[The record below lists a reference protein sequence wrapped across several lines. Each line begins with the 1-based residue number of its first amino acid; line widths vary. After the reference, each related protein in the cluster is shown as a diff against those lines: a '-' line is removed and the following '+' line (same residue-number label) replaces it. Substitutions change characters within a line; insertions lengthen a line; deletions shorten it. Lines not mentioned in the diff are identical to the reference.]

1 MPTRQRRA
9 TIAAMACALV
19 LCATAAL
26 RAQPI
31 SVGVPAATTT
41 SPPGVTQEGIYST
54 VPVRVDGV
62 QIFRLA
68 IAQSSDLTQ
77 AAAQSAAALR
87 GQVTN
92 AALGQI
98 LAEQEGNTGT
108 IYDPDSLQVT
118 AQTRAGEAVIS
129 AADKTHAATPLLA
142 VTEADAQYDRVPLD
156 ALTER
161 WRAKL
166 QDSLVNGLRTR
177 QPESYARSIAV
188 ARWLVVVLL
197 ALTAILALGYY
208 LLARR
213 VRRLQAVT
221 DQAESD
227 ARLAHA
233 DLAGRG
239 IDDAERDRLLAVI
252 AQAVEPRTRLRVLRS
267 GLAAIVWSGVALW
280 VVATLVVMSLFPAT
294 TPLALE
300 LVERV
305 VAIAAIL
312 VVAALLNRIGDI
324 VVQRSFLAWQNNA
337 PPEERTRRAL
347 RTPTIVGAVNG
358 FSGTVVYFIAGLA
371 ILSQLGFPALS
382 VIAVGGIAAVAL
394 SLAAQSLIQDI
405 VNGFFVLFEDQYAVG
420 DFVVIGAHEGLV
432 EYVSLR
438 IVRIRDDRGGVV
450 TIPHS
455 QAQDR
460 RQRIA
465 SLVARRLPRHRRG
478 RRRHRA
484 RPRDRAFGNR
494 DAGYGARLD
503 GGRHRPRVDRR
514 AIDLAPRHRRPGART
529 DRRGRA
535 VARFPR
541 TLPPDRRRVLQ
552 GRDPARGRPGH
563 GRRDDRRMTPPPANA
578 RVPDRWH
585 THPSH

>member
-1 MPTRQRRA
+1 MPTRQRGA
-9 TIAAMACALV
+9 TIAAMACALI

-26 RAQPI
+26 QAQPL

-41 SPPGVTQEGIYST
+41 SPPGVTQDGIYST

-68 IAQSSDLTQ
+68 IAQSSELSQ
-77 AAAQSAAALR
+77 GAAQSAAALR
-87 GQVTN
+87 GQVTQ
-92 AALGQI
+92 AAIGQI

-108 IYDPDSLQVT
+108 IYDPDSLRVT
-118 AQTRAGEAVIS
+118 AQVREGAAVIS

-142 VTEADAQYDRVPLD
+142 VTEADAQYNRVPLD

-188 ARWLVVVLL
+188 ARWLIVVLL

-208 LLARR
+208 LLSRR
-213 VRRLQAVT
+213 VRKLQAVT
-221 DQAESD
+221 DQTESD
-227 ARLAHA
+227 AKLAQA
-233 DLAGRG
+233 DLAGRDV
-239 IDDAERDRLLAVI
+239 DDAERDRLLAVV

-267 GLAAIVWSGVALW
+267 GLAAIVWTGVALW
-280 VVATLVVMSLFPAT
+280 VVAILVVMSLFPAT

-394 SLAAQSLIQDI
+394 SLAAQSLIQDV

-455 QAQDR
+455 QARIVVNESRHWSRVDYRVTVAAGADVERALAIVRSTIETLATDPEWTEAAIELEFIGVQSISR
-460 RQRIA
+460 LGIVVRARVRTAAGEQWRVSRELYRRIA
-465 SLVARRLPRHRRG
+465 AEFSKAEIQLG
-478 RRRHRA
+478 
-484 RPRDRAFGNR
+484 
-494 DAGYGARLD
+494 
-503 GGRHRPRVDRR
+503 VD
-514 AIDLAPRHRRPGART
+514 PVT
-529 DRRGRA
+529 A
-535 VARFPR
+535 VA
-541 TLPPDRRRVLQ
+541 TI
-552 GRDPARGRPGH
+552 AE
-563 GRRDDRRMTPPPANA
+563 
-578 RVPDRWH
+578 
-585 THPSH
+585 

>member
-1 MPTRQRRA
+1 
-9 TIAAMACALV
+9 MACALV

-455 QAQDR
+455 QARIVVNESRHWSRVDYRVTVAAGADIERALAIVRSAIETLATEHGWTEAGIDLEWIGVQSISR
-460 RQRIA
+460 LGIVVRARVRTAAGEQWRVSRELYRRIA
-465 SLVARRLPRHRRG
+465 AEFSKAEIQLG
-478 RRRHRA
+478 
-484 RPRDRAFGNR
+484 
-494 DAGYGARLD
+494 
-503 GGRHRPRVDRR
+503 VD
-514 AIDLAPRHRRPGART
+514 PVT
-529 DRRGRA
+529 A
-535 VARFPR
+535 VA
-541 TLPPDRRRVLQ
+541 TI
-552 GRDPARGRPGH
+552 AE
-563 GRRDDRRMTPPPANA
+563 
-578 RVPDRWH
+578 
-585 THPSH
+585 